1 MLFLTSFKCLLV
13 LFLVWWISLYLCL
26 LSYSFVPSHISSSV
40 FAYPFCTFSV
50 IFISVIYLNY
60 HTLLLQCNIIIH
72 NTFILLQGNLATQ
85 AEIHTSAQSSS
96 KMSLPLSSTSGIWN
110 APTVNTFLFF
120 FFPGHCLLFS
130 SHISSSI
137 PHCFTQACFLS
148 QYKKDKL
155 FVSWWHSDWHT
166 ASASFVLDVVAVS
179 STGRFLFRGRLWWIL
194 SIYIQP

>member
-120 FFPGHCLLFS
+120 FFSWSLLALFKSHLILNPSLLYTGLFS
-130 SHISSSI
+130 LPVQERQII
-137 PHCFTQACFLS
+137 CF
-148 QYKKDKL
+148 
-155 FVSWWHSDWHT
+155 
-166 ASASFVLDVVAVS
+166 VVAFRPAHS
-179 STGRFLFRGRLWWIL
+179 ISLFCSRCCC
-194 SIYIQP
+194 SV

>member
-120 FFPGHCLLFS
+120 FFLVIACSFQVTSHPQSLTALHRPVFS
-130 SHISSSI
+130 
-137 PHCFTQACFLS
+137 P
-148 QYKKDKL
+148 
-155 FVSWWHSDWHT
+155 
-166 ASASFVLDVVAVS
+166 
-179 STGRFLFRGRLWWIL
+179 STRKTNYLFRGG
-194 SIYIQP
+194 IQTGTQHQPLLF